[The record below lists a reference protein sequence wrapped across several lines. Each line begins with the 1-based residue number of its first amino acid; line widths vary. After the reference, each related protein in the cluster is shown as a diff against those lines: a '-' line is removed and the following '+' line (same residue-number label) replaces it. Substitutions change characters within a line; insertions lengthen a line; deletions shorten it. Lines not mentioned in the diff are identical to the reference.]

1 VYIVLWNFYNS
12 ESAEDGSCAMK
23 QGSEHKKIKQ
33 TPLVG
38 DQAGATTFYSL
49 AIDVVLLLRGWSSH
63 NSEAHSTAFKYR
75 CNYSYLRHQH

>member
-1 VYIVLWNFYNS
+1 VYIVLWKFYNS

-49 AIDVVLLLRGWSSH
+49 AIDVVL
-63 NSEAHSTAFKYR
+63 
-75 CNYSYLRHQH
+75 